1 MAEATL
7 TVEHVEQGTVCV
19 APHGD
24 LDVESAYRFDAAVQ
38 QIQAATGPGTLVVDL
53 RDVGF
58 VDSAGVGRLVAVA
71 RRGRELGERVCFVRG
86 PRAVTRLFALTGV
99 GAGIS
104 WVRTPEEAWTGRTAR
119 LRA

>member
-1 MAEATL
+1 MAEPAL
-7 TVEHVEQGTVCV
+7 TVEHVEEHTVCV

-24 LDVESAYRFDAAVQ
+24 LDIDTAYGFDAAVQ
-38 QIQAATGPGTLVVDL
+38 RIQETGTGTLVVDL

-86 PRAVTRLFALTGV
+86 PRSVTRLFALTGV
-99 GAGIS
+99 GAGIA
-104 WVRTPEEAWTGRTAR
+104 WVRTPEEAWTRTAH

>member
-1 MAEATL
+1 MAEPML
-7 TVEHVEQGTVCV
+7 TVEHVEPDTICV

-24 LDVESAYRFDAAVQ
+24 LDVETAYRFDAAVQ
-38 QIQAATGPGTLVVDL
+38 RIQRSGPATLVVDL

-71 RRGRELGERVCFVRG
+71 RRGRQMGERVCFVRG

-99 GAGIS
+99 GAGIAWFRS
-104 WVRTPEEAWTGRTAR
+104 PEEACSGAAHS
-119 LRA
+119 RA